1 LVTVTRGVGGR
12 DHLLWLYYR
21 ANVYS
26 IMDDTPKTTGKFAKT
41 WL

>member
-1 LVTVTRGVGGR
+1 VTVTRGVSGR
-12 DHLLWLYYR
+12 DHLLWLNYR

-26 IMDDTPKTTGKFAKT
+26 IMDDTPKMTGKSAKT